1 MCRTAECPLCAKRTL
16 AWCLGVLCTR
26 VSGRAEGVTRA
37 CAGLEGRC
45 PQEHCRL
52 VGEPREHSGGI
63 LGVLLI
69 EREGE
74 LVLGHVS
81 YEAGCVGGRGL
92 SPRPLGFAGAVVSSE
107 QNSSL
112 LTPGGCPQTS
122 PCVFLLPG
130 VTLCPCCC
138 LHSPVE
144 GSLLACSGFSPLSP
158 QGFVVAVLYCFLNGE
173 VRPRSSGF

>member
-1 MCRTAECPLCAKRTL
+1 MPALCQAHTRVVFGRAVHESVWPSGGGNTGLCWPGGALPSGALQAGWGAQRTL
-16 AWCLGVLCTR
+16 R
-26 VSGRAEGVTRA
+26 
-37 CAGLEGRC
+37 
-45 PQEHCRL
+45 
-52 VGEPREHSGGI
+52 GI

-81 YEAGCVGGRGL
+81 YEAECVGGRGL